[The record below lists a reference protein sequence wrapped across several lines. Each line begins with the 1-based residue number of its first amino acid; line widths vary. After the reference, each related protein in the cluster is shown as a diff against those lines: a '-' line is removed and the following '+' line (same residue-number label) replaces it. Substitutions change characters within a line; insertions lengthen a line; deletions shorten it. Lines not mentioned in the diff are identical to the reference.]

1 MLYSEK
7 LEGKGYIDHVMNRPE
22 RLWNTFKNRK
32 ESNSVNDLNM
42 DSQIFAVY

>member
-7 LEGKGYIDHVMNRPE
+7 LEGKGHIDHGINRPE
-22 RLWNTFKNRK
+22 RIWNRFKNRK

-42 DSQIFAVY
+42 DSQIFAMY